1 MTNIRPIGDKVV
13 VKLTVREEVSRA
25 GIILPET
32 ATEKPQEGE
41 VIAVGS
47 GKIVEGRIMPLEIKV
62 GDRVYF
68 SKYGPTEIK
77 IDGEEYYILSESD
90 ILAIL
95 E

>member
-13 VKLTVREEVSRA
+13 VKLTAREEVSRA

-77 IDGEEYYILSESD
+77 IDGEEYFILSESD